1 MTGLLDKPL
10 WKQLAGALSLIAVLV
25 FIIVAWKLNGLSR
38 YNAGYSRAKTERCGE
53 AERLKPS
60 HLQRKTHDKC
70 PSR

>member
-25 FIIVAWKLNGLSR
+25 VIIVAWKLNGLSC

-53 AERLKPS
+53 AEHLKTS